1 MGSSSLRVS
10 LKVHP
15 ERHALPRELCV
26 LHCDLSQDGN
36 IFDAHTL
43 ALLEVLKSVQL
54 SVTVSEERAL
64 TEVQL
69 KGNGI

>member
-1 MGSSSLRVS
+1 M
-10 LKVHP
+10 
-15 ERHALPRELCV
+15 LPRELCV

-64 TEVQL
+64 TEVQF
-69 KGNGI
+69 KGNVI